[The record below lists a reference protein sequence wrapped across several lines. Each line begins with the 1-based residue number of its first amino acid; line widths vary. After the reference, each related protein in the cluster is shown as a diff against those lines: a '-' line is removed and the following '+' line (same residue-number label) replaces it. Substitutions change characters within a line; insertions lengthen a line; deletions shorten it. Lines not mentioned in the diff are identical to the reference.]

1 MGVYL
6 NPGNGSFQETLN
18 SKIYVDKTE
27 MLSYLNTLIRT
38 EQKYICVSR
47 PRRFGKTMA
56 TNMICAYY
64 DKTADSR
71 PLFEKYKIAK
81 CENWD
86 RYLNSF
92 DVIRIVMTDF
102 MEDVDDVK
110 GVIDYLTE
118 EVTAELME
126 ANPDIK
132 YGERINLRTVMSRIY
147 ARTKKPFVIVI
158 DEWDAI
164 FRTWKTDHE
173 GQKEYLNFLRNWL
186 KGKEYVALA
195 YMTGILPIKK
205 YGEHSALNMFDEY
218 SMIAPMQMAPYT
230 GYTESE
236 VKELSREFH
245 ISYEQMKKWYD
256 GYSVSGDIPIEDR
269 KNGAEAPVYSI
280 YSPYS
285 VNCCLTTGIFKSYW
299 NNTESYEALEEYI
312 KKDYDGLKSTI
323 MLLMDGGRVKV
334 DLSTYQNDMTTFTRK
349 DDVLALLIHL
359 GYLSYIPPT
368 REQADAGEPGEVVIP
383 NREVLEVF
391 KSSTESDEWTPA
403 FRNFERSQELLK
415 ATWERDEKKVAD
427 LLEFFHDQSSNKT
440 YNDEAALSY
449 SIQLAYYAAQK
460 YYTTVLELDSGKGY
474 ADIVYLPAPEY
485 ADKPAILV
493 ELKYDKSTETALD
506 QIKKRNYPQRLE
518 HYEGHMLLVGINY
531 NRGVSNTNEGFKHHT
546 CTIEMA

>member
-71 PLFEKYKIAK
+71 PLFEKYKIAE

-132 YGERINLRTVMSRIY
+132 YGERINLRTIMSRIY

-195 YMTGILPIKK
+195 YMTGI
-205 YGEHSALNMFDEY
+205 
-218 SMIAPMQMAPYT
+218 
-230 GYTESE
+230 
-236 VKELSREFH
+236 
-245 ISYEQMKKWYD
+245 
-256 GYSVSGDIPIEDR
+256 
-269 KNGAEAPVYSI
+269 
-280 YSPYS
+280 SPY
-285 VNCCLTTGIFKSYW
+285 
-299 NNTESYEALEEYI
+299 
-312 KKDYDGLKSTI
+312 
-323 MLLMDGGRVKV
+323 
-334 DLSTYQNDMTTFTRK
+334 
-349 DDVLALLIHL
+349 
-359 GYLSYIPPT
+359 
-368 REQADAGEPGEVVIP
+368 
-383 NREVLEVF
+383 
-391 KSSTESDEWTPA
+391 
-403 FRNFERSQELLK
+403 
-415 ATWERDEKKVAD
+415 
-427 LLEFFHDQSSNKT
+427 
-440 YNDEAALSY
+440 
-449 SIQLAYYAAQK
+449 
-460 YYTTVLELDSGKGY
+460 
-474 ADIVYLPAPEY
+474 
-485 ADKPAILV
+485 
-493 ELKYDKSTETALD
+493 
-506 QIKKRNYPQRLE
+506 
-518 HYEGHMLLVGINY
+518 
-531 NRGVSNTNEGFKHHT
+531 
-546 CTIEMA
+546 